1 MWRYWYGL
9 TQAWGSTTYDWALGQ
24 ILPRCRE
31 EVLPAEPDRELCQ
44 REDTGLPW
52 GKPYHGRIHIWDYPE
67 GNQAIRTSS
76 PVRGLTGATGELTPV
91 LGLASD
97 CSAQSDCRGCLE
109 DSTRVH
115 CPGNWTGGEK
125 RRSYPWVRGNGAAS
139 VTPASSSRPLLTQ
152 HTGRNWLNAEIVKS
166 CEGVRCRPA
175 CSSADVCQRGA
186 VRQHM
191 GGGNTPGGVS
201 PHPQGARLALRLV
214 RQGDGLQYPV
224 GQPLFGDSLPFL
236 PSVADKEL
244 LRASDAPGAVHVY
257 AHLRDTATLR
267 LDLPPPRAVL
277 AGSPPDRGRAWWEPW
292 ARIQAGV
299 SRQHESRPARTKGTL
314 RLPKMPGGPRPIWWK
329 WARSGALS

>member
-76 PVRGLTGATGELTPV
+76 PVQGLTGATGELTPV

-201 PHPQGARLALRLV
+201 PHPRGH
-214 RQGDGLQYPV
+214 GSPC
-224 GQPLFGDSLPFL
+224 DSYTKATASNIQWANLCLETAFPFC
-236 PSVADKEL
+236 PPWQTKSCSEL
-244 LRASDAPGAVHVY
+244 L
-257 AHLRDTATLR
+257 TLR
-267 LDLPPPRAVL
+267 VR
-277 AGSPPDRGRAWWEPW
+277 STYM
-292 ARIQAGV
+292 
-299 SRQHESRPARTKGTL
+299 HTYGTQQ
-314 RLPKMPGGPRPIWWK
+314 R
-329 WARSGALS
+329 